1 MIRVALSMLLGDRTK
16 FLGVAL
22 GSLLSTFLIT
32 HMLSMFTGIMERT
45 YALIS
50 DIPQADVWVMHQAV
64 RQVDEPIG
72 MSDDAILLARAVEGV
87 EWATP
92 LYVGTLQARLPGGG
106 YQATLVIG
114 VDDASLIGLPA
125 VLRDCVPHDL
135 RRADGAFVDTIASRS
150 TLAVPVGQADLP
162 FGSHRVVYDGPTR
175 PLAVGDEL
183 TINDHRLIVQGFVE
197 LGPRFISRPVL
208 YTTYSRA
215 SYISP
220 RTRLVLSYVL
230 VKAAPGVD
238 PAELAARIEA
248 RTDLKAR
255 TAAEF
260 KDDTYWY
267 YFLLTGVVSR
277 IVFMISTAVVVGL
290 SVSSLLFYLFTAENA
305 KYYVTL
311 MALGC
316 RGRTLVAMVLSQ
328 AVVST
333 VTGFGLGVGASALLG
348 RVVSTQTMPYLLTW
362 RVLAAASVALVL
374 VGLVAST
381 LSLRRL
387 LRLEPAMVFK

>member
-1 MIRVALSMLLGDRTK
+1 V
-16 FLGVAL
+16 
-22 GSLLSTFLIT
+22 
-32 HMLSMFTGIMERT
+32 
-45 YALIS
+45 
-50 DIPQADVWVMHQAV
+50 
-64 RQVDEPIG
+64 
-72 MSDDAILLARAVEGV
+72 
-87 EWATP
+87 
-92 LYVGTLQARLPGGG
+92 
-106 YQATLVIG
+106 
-114 VDDASLIGLPA
+114 
-125 VLRDCVPHDL
+125 
-135 RRADGAFVDTIASRS
+135 FVDTIASRS

-162 FGSHRVVYDGPTR
+162 FGSHKVVYQGPTR
-175 PLAVGDEL
+175 PLAIGDEL

-220 RTRLVLSYVL
+220 RTRLVLSYVSGEGR
-230 VKAAPGVD
+230 AGVD
-238 PAELAARIEA
+238 VAELAARIEA

-316 RGRTLVAMVLSQ
+316 RGRTLVAMVLAQ
-328 AVVST
+328 AVVEH
-333 VTGFGLGVGASALLG
+333 GDGLRAGGGGLGHRGEAGAIRGDA
-348 RVVSTQTMPYLLTW
+348 VSHDLEG
-362 RVLAAASVALVL
+362 A
-374 VGLVAST
+374 
-381 LSLRRL
+381 RR
-387 LRLEPAMVFK
+387 RGGGSGAGGAGGQCA